1 MTAYRHAFFIDAN
14 SSDERLELAAE
25 ILATGAGVVMF
36 DKTVALRPT
45 PACLL
50 CEVVD
55 PAPTSRRCE
64 NEYEVL
70 VENAQRMLDSSRL
83 GKRLPDIPRKWLVV
97 EDYGTGTV
105 ELWHAP

>member
-1 MTAYRHAFFIDAN
+1 MSAYRDALFVDAN
-14 SSDERLELAAE
+14 SSDECLDLATE
-25 ILATGAGVVMF
+25 ILVTGAGVVLF
-36 DKTVALRPT
+36 DEAIALSPT
-45 PACLL
+45 PTCLI
-50 CEVVD
+50 CEVID
-55 PAPTSRRCE
+55 PAPASRRCE

-97 EDYGTGTV
+97 EDCGTGSV